1 MDQIKQRNILI
12 SLDDFGTGYS
22 SLAYLSQYPINTLK
36 IDRAFISRIGTA
48 RDAAIVDAII
58 AMGKAMGMVLI
69 AEGVE
74 TQEQVDYLKSQECNL
89 LQGYY
94 FSKPL
99 SALESTAYLN
109 QYSSSLSASS

>member
-1 MDQIKQRNILI
+1 
-12 SLDDFGTGYS
+12 
-22 SLAYLSQYPINTLK
+22 
-36 IDRAFISRIGTA
+36 
-48 RDAAIVDAII
+48 
-58 AMGKAMGMVLI
+58 MGKAMGMVLI